1 MKISQSIRSCY
12 HEMLHSY
19 QKLKA
24 LVDAKIEGKRSPK
37 WHYESRVKELV
48 SFAIKLQTGREQYP
62 RRSEDMFACT
72 LVVEN
77 HSKIQEAT
85 DLVTKLFREEYRRP
99 KDAKTSPLR
108 SDSFAFDDL
117 RLYAQWEDAPSMPP
131 TIANGLLFE
140 IQIKT
145 YLQHAWG
152 IATHDLIY
160 KTNDPNWGRS
170 RVAYQVKAMLENAE
184 LSISEVKR
192 LTDCVLLDRADRE
205 TSLLAET
212 IEKLKARWAEPGTL
226 PADIQ
231 GLANNIIGL
240 AERLKI
246 DLEEIWQILDAATA
260 VGKGAKRL
268 DLSPYGSILE
278 ALVEVHQADLFKPL
292 VHPKNRHRVFVPQEV
307 VLPDL
312 SPEVKKWIV
321 QP

>member
-1 MKISQSIRSCY
+1 
-12 HEMLHSY
+12 
-19 QKLKA
+19 
-24 LVDAKIEGKRSPK
+24 
-37 WHYESRVKELV
+37 
-48 SFAIKLQTGREQYP
+48 
-62 RRSEDMFACT
+62 MFACT

-77 HSKIQEAT
+77 HSKIQQAT
-85 DLVTKLFREEYRRP
+85 DLVTKLFKEEYRRP
-99 KDAKTSPLR
+99 KDAKTSSLS
-108 SDSFAFDDL
+108 SDTFAFDDL

-131 TIANGLLFE
+131 TLVNGLLFE

-192 LTDCVLLDRADRE
+192 LTDCVFLDRADRA
-205 TSLLAET
+205 TNLLSQT
-212 IEKLKARWAEPGTL
+212 IQELKARWAEPGTL

-240 AERLKI
+240 AARLKI
-246 DLEEIWQILDAATA
+246 DLQELWRILDAATMA
-260 VGKGAKRL
+260 GKGARRL

-278 ALVEVHQADLFKPL
+278 ALIEVHQADLFNPL
-292 VHPKNRHRVFVPQEV
+292 GHPKNRHHVFVPRE
-307 VLPDL
+307 LAMPARA
-312 SPEVKKWIV
+312 PEVKKWIV

>member
-1 MKISQSIRSCY
+1 
-12 HEMLHSY
+12 MLPSY

-24 LVDAKIEGKRSPK
+24 IVDAKIEGKKSPK
-37 WHYESRVKELV
+37 WHYESRVKELI
-48 SFAIKLQTGREQYP
+48 SFAIKLQTGRERYP

-77 HSKIQEAT
+77 HSKIQQAT
-85 DLVTKLFREEYRRP
+85 DLVTKLFKEEYRRP
-99 KDAKTSPLR
+99 KDAKTSSLS
-108 SDSFAFDDL
+108 SDTFAFDDL
-117 RLYAQWEDAPSMPP
+117 RLYAQWEDVPSMPP
-131 TIANGLLFE
+131 TLVNGLLFE

-192 LTDCVLLDRADRE
+192 LTDCVFLDRADRA
-205 TSLLAET
+205 TNLLSQT
-212 IEKLKARWAEPGTL
+212 IQELKARWAEPGTL

-240 AERLKI
+240 AARLKI
-246 DLEEIWQILDAATA
+246 DLQELWRILDAATMA
-260 VGKGAKRL
+260 GKGARRL

-278 ALVEVHQADLFKPL
+278 ALIEVHQADLFNPL
-292 VHPKNRHRVFVPQEV
+292 GHPKNRHHVFVPRE
-307 VLPDL
+307 LAMPARA
-312 SPEVKKWIV
+312 PEVKKWIV